1 MIRAATAA
9 DGEGLAALYNYYVRH
24 TYTTFET
31 ELVAG
36 SEMAARV
43 SAVLQIGLPWLV
55 LVEEGRIIG
64 YSCAVRWK
72 GRAAYGQSVEST
84 IYLAEGAGGRGLGS
98 LLYGELISQ
107 LRNRGLHCALGGIAL
122 PNEASVALHESLGFE
137 KVAHLREVGRKFER
151 WIDVGYWQLML
162 KTPQS
167 G

>member
-9 DGEGLAALYNYYVRH
+9 DGEGLATLYNHYVRH

-31 ELVAG
+31 EQVVG
-36 SEMAARV
+36 NEMGARV
-43 SAVLQIGLPWLV
+43 HAVLQVGLPWLV
-55 LVEEGRIIG
+55 LEEGGQLIG

-72 GRAAYGQSVEST
+72 GRAAYGNSVEST

-98 LLYGELISQ
+98 LLYGELLAQ
-107 LRNRGLHCALGGIAL
+107 RRNRGLHCALGGIAL
-122 PNEASVALHESLGFE
+122 PNEASVALHERLGFE

-162 KTPQS
+162 
-167 G
+167 